1 MHKQRSY
8 DEMISQLFQPTKHGK
23 DRSIATITI
32 QVTDACNLACTYCYQ
47 INKHTHVIPVEKG
60 KKFIDD
66 VLDGKYNNYIDY
78 SKIEAIVL
86 EFIGGEPFLAID
98 LVSEFTD
105 YFIEGLIKR
114 DHPWQN
120 RFRISICSNGT
131 LYFDP
136 KVQEYLRKHKSHLS
150 FSISIDGNKELH
162 DSCRVFPDGSGSYEK
177 AIAAVNHYR
186 DYFNGYMGSKMTI
199 APGNINYITDAVK
212 CFIENGYTDINLNC
226 VYEEGWT
233 VEHAKILYEQLKH
246 VADYLLENDLYK
258 DIYLSIFDRGFFRP
272 KSPDDNQNWCWAG
285 DTPVLTTKGYKPIKD
300 IQVGD
305 LVYTEDGSIQ
315 PVIDTMSHIA
325 NNIVRISASGIF
337 DMICT
342 DNHKLFA
349 KPFDY
354 LGNKGVKHFKEY
366 GKYQVKELK
375 NKDMLRMS
383 TLPLNDNSIDF
394 NKDLA
399 YLVGRYIGDG
409 WDYDNGNGHAI
420 CCSFEEKDELE
431 QKFIQAKIDFNHNT
445 NKTVEQYTITRK
457 TENIFNK
464 QLLEILHDCGHLA
477 SGKRIPNECLK
488 WNKESLS
495 ALLAGYLD
503 ADGYFKDSEQKYCI
517 NTVSFELAQDIMLI
531 LRTIGYCPTCYH
543 YKRHGHGKIMGRD
556 VNLKDRYEIY
566 FNKDL
571 GRGRYVKNCDDKMWT
586 TNLKYEYL
594 NDEIEVFNITVANN
608 HSYIAGGLVSSNC
621 GGDGSMLSV
630 DWRGDLYPCIRYM
643 ESSLGTSQKP
653 LKIGNVDTGILSNQ
667 EECDINQC
675 LKCVTRRSQSTDEC
689 FNCPIA
695 DGCSWCFP
703 AGTKVSTPDG
713 LVDIEE
719 LSAGDIVLDMNGQ
732 PQKIYQNLVREANDL
747 VYVKA
752 TGLDDLLTTR
762 EHPFFCKPVDKRIRN
777 LPVYGDPQ
785 WVKAGDL
792 KTSDKIALFVPQLG
806 DIDVDKDVAYVL
818 GRYIGDGW
826 KTPSGR
832 KAHPY
837 KYYICTSFDECE
849 DFEEHLISGNIKFKK
864 TMNRTVA
871 EYNIHLTG
879 NEELIQL
886 MDSCGRYAKDKHVPA
901 IVWNWNHESVEALL
915 HGYFDADGSIDNDK
929 DTVRF
934 TSISKTLI
942 LNIAELVRAV
952 YKKNVNIT
960 ERHPSLTTQIEGRV
974 VNQNISYEGRY
985 LTRDPDRKYYEYDDE
1000 LGVMW
1005 VNVASST
1012 KDVPSSE
1019 IVYNLSV
1026 ENNPTFIANGAIV
1039 HNCSAYNYQCF
1050 GTVHQRATYI
1060 CIMHKARALAN
1071 AYYWNKVYR
1080 ISDPN
1085 KRFKIWIPEEWAL
1098 EIIDEDEWKFLKW
1111 LESPAQI

>member
-1 MHKQRSY
+1 MNKARSY
-8 DEMISQLFQPTKHGK
+8 DDFISQLFEPTKHGK
-23 DRSIATITI
+23 EKSIATITI

-47 INKHTHVIPVEKG
+47 INKHTHKIPIEKG

-66 VLDGKYNNYIDY
+66 ILDGKYNNYLDY
-78 SKIEAIVL
+78 SQVEAVVL

-98 LVSEFTD
+98 LVAEFTD

-114 DHPWQN
+114 DHHWKN
-120 RFRISICSNGT
+120 RYRISICSNGT
-131 LYFDP
+131 LYFEP
-136 KVQEYLRKHKSHLS
+136 KVQEYLKKHRNHLS
-150 FSISIDGNKELH
+150 FSISVDGNKELH
-162 DSCRVFPDGSGSYEK
+162 DSCRIFPDGSGSYDK
-177 AIAAVNHYR
+177 AIAGVKHYR
-186 DYFNGYMGSKMTI
+186 EYFDGYMGSKMTI
-199 APGNINYITDAVK
+199 APGNIQYVTDAVK
-212 CFIENGYTDINLNC
+212 CFIENGYKEINLNC

-233 VEHAKILYEQLKH
+233 VEHAKILYEQLKG
-246 VADYLLENDLYK
+246 VADYLLENDLYQ
-258 DIYLSIFDRGFFRP
+258 DVYLSIFDSSFFRP
-272 KSPDDNQNWCWAG
+272 KYPEDNNNW
-285 DTPVLTTKGYKPIKD
+285 
-300 IQVGD
+300 
-305 LVYTEDGSIQ
+305 
-315 PVIDTMSHIA
+315 
-325 NNIVRISASGIF
+325 
-337 DMICT
+337 
-342 DNHKLFA
+342 
-349 KPFDY
+349 
-354 LGNKGVKHFKEY
+354 
-366 GKYQVKELK
+366 
-375 NKDMLRMS
+375 
-383 TLPLNDNSIDF
+383 
-394 NKDLA
+394 
-399 YLVGRYIGDG
+399 
-409 WDYDNGNGHAI
+409 
-420 CCSFEEKDELE
+420 
-431 QKFIQAKIDFNHNT
+431 
-445 NKTVEQYTITRK
+445 
-457 TENIFNK
+457 
-464 QLLEILHDCGHLA
+464 
-477 SGKRIPNECLK
+477 
-488 WNKESLS
+488 
-495 ALLAGYLD
+495 
-503 ADGYFKDSEQKYCI
+503 
-517 NTVSFELAQDIMLI
+517 
-531 LRTIGYCPTCYH
+531 
-543 YKRHGHGKIMGRD
+543 
-556 VNLKDRYEIY
+556 
-566 FNKDL
+566 
-571 GRGRYVKNCDDKMWT
+571 
-586 TNLKYEYL
+586 
-594 NDEIEVFNITVANN
+594 
-608 HSYIAGGLVSSNC
+608 C
-621 GGDGSMLSV
+621 GGDGSMLAV

-653 LKIGNVDTGILSNQ
+653 LKIGNVDTGILATQ

-713 LVDIEE
+713 LVNIEE
-719 LSAGDIVLDMNGQ
+719 LSAGDIVIDMNGQ

-806 DIDVDKDVAYVL
+806 DIDVDKDVAYIL

-826 KTPSGR
+826 KTPSVR
-832 KAHPY
+832 KTHPY

-849 DFEEHLISGNIKFKK
+849 DFEKHLISGNIKFKK

-879 NEELIQL
+879 NDELIQL

-901 IVWNWNHESVEALL
+901 IVWSWNHESVEALL

-1005 VNVASST
+1005 VNVASTT
-1012 KDVPSSE
+1012 KDVPSSAT
-1019 IVYNLSV
+1019 VYNLSV